1 MKLQEFKL
9 ERFFSRHEFSSPYL
23 LCSSDCESYTVE
35 EIVNMHGNAG
45 LTSLLQMS
53 LGYTEGP
60 GSPELRKQISCLY
73 ERPKERDILVTSG
86 AEEAIFLFM
95 NAVLEPGDH
104 VIVQYP
110 CYQSLYELGRS
121 IGCQM
126 SKWVMQESNA
136 WALDLDD
143 LRKSLQKNTR
153 AVIVNLPHNP
163 TGYLMP
169 RDQWLA
175 LVMMLQERD
184 ILLFSDEVY
193 RWLEY
198 DEADRLP
205 AACDVYD
212 NAVSLGVMSKSFGL
226 AGLRIGWIATLNQGI
241 YQQLAAFKDYTSIC
255 NSAPSEFLSTIALQ
269 HRKLIVDRNRQIIAE
284 NLQIADDF
292 FLRHPD
298 HFTWVKP
305 RAGPVAFP
313 RMTEAREADSFCS
326 HLLAVQGLLLLP
338 GSCYDYPQHFRM
350 GLGRKNLPACIEKLE
365 HYVRESL

>member
-9 ERFFSRHEFSSPYL
+9 ERFFARHEFSSTYL

-35 EIVNMHGNAG
+35 ELLNMAGTAG
-45 LTSLLQMS
+45 LTSLLHMS

-60 GSPELRKQISCLY
+60 GCPELRKQISSLY
-73 ERPKERDILVTSG
+73 EKPKERNIFVTSG

-95 NAVLEPGDH
+95 NAVLAPGDH

-126 SKWVMQESNA
+126 SKWEMQESNG
-136 WALDLDD
+136 WAPDLDD
-143 LRKSLQKNTR
+143 LRKNLRKNTR

-163 TGYLMP
+163 TGFLMP
-169 RDQWLA
+169 RDHWQT
-175 LVMMLQERD
+175 LVNMLQERN

-193 RWLEY
+193 RWMEY

-205 AACDVYD
+205 AACDLYD

-226 AGLRIGWIATLNQGI
+226 AGLRIGWIATLNHRI

-269 HRKLIVDRNRQIIAE
+269 NKELIIKRNRQIIVE
-284 NLQIADDF
+284 NLQITDDF

-298 HFTWVKP
+298 HFAWVKP
-305 RAGPVAFP
+305 RAGSVAFP
-313 RMTEAREADSFCS
+313 RMTAVPEADSFCAR
-326 HLLAVQGLLLLP
+326 LLTTQGVLLLP
-338 GSCYDYPQHFRM
+338 GSCYDYPHHFRI
-350 GLGRKNLPACIEKLE
+350 GLGRKNLPACIDKLE
-365 HYVRESL
+365 HYLRESL